1 MKDFFYEMI
10 VKSANAS
17 ELFKSFAFELGVTCV
32 EEDSDRFIIRD
43 EEDPQNLKFA
53 FEEFKKGLTR
63 SLNLDADLQIEIS
76 KKQNKDWLDEYKKG
90 VAPVAVGKFYVRPSW
105 CERSQDPALIDLLI
119 DPALAFGSGHH
130 ESTNMCLALLSELAR
145 AGMSALDVGCGSGI
159 LSIAM
164 KKLGAKASA
173 CDTDEQAVSAT
184 QQNAEKNGVQIDKIW
199 LGSVSS
205 LGERASSLSEQ
216 GSSAAAQPQFDLV
229 VANIIADVILILSA
243 DLKKALKPG
252 GKLVLSGILEKY
264 KDRIEQAF
272 SDLNFVQ
279 MKKQNEWLS
288 FVYERKI

>member
-17 ELFKSFAFELGVTCV
+17 ELFKNFAFELGVTCV
-32 EEDSDRFIIRD
+32 EERGESFIIRD
-43 EEDPQNLKFA
+43 EEDLQNLKFA
-53 FEEFKKGLTR
+53 FEEFKKALAR

-76 KKQNKDWLDEYKKG
+76 KKQNIDWIEQYKKG

-105 CERSQDPALIDLLI
+105 CERSQDRALIDLLI

-130 ESTNMCLALLSELAR
+130 ESTNMCLALLSELTR
-145 AGMSALDVGCGSGI
+145 DSMSALDVGCGSGI

-164 KKLGAKASA
+164 KKLGAKVSA
-173 CDTDEQAVSAT
+173 CDTDEQAVAAT

-205 LGERASSLSEQ
+205 LGEQ
-216 GSSAAAQPQFDLV
+216 GSSKSAQPQFDLI

>member
-32 EEDSDRFIIRD
+32 EEDGERFIIRD
-43 EEDPQNLKFA
+43 EEDLQNLKFA
-53 FEEFKKGLTR
+53 FEEFKKALAR

-105 CERSQDPALIDLLI
+105 CERSQDCELIDLLI

-130 ESTNMCLALLSELAR
+130 ESTNMCLALLSELVR
-145 AGMSALDVGCGSGI
+145 DGMSALDVGCGSGI

-164 KKLGAKASA
+164 KKLGAKVSA
-173 CDTDEQAVSAT
+173 CDTDEQAVTAT

-205 LGERASSLSEQ
+205 LGEQS
-216 GSSAAAQPQFDLV
+216 SSAAAQPQFDLV

-272 SDLNFVQ
+272 SDLSFIC
-279 MKKQNEWLS
+279 MKQKNEWLS

>member
-17 ELFKSFAFELGVTCV
+17 ELFKGFAFELGVTCV
-32 EEDSDRFIIRD
+32 EERGERFIIRD
-43 EEDPQNLKFA
+43 EEDLQNLKFA
-53 FEEFKKGLTR
+53 FEEFKKALAR

-76 KKQNKDWLDEYKKG
+76 KKPNIDWIEQYKKG
-90 VAPVAVGKFYVRPSW
+90 VSPVAVGKFYVRPSW
-105 CERSQDPALIDLLI
+105 CKRSQDPALIDLLI

-145 AGMSALDVGCGSGI
+145 DGMSALDVGCGSGI

-164 KKLGAKASA
+164 KKLGAKVSA

-184 QQNAEKNGVQIDKIW
+184 QQNAEKNGVQIDQIW

-205 LGERASSLSEQ
+205 LGEQAFSSLS
-216 GSSAAAQPQFDLV
+216 GRALCKDAQFDLV

>member
-17 ELFKSFAFELGVTCV
+17 ELFKNFAFELGVTCV
-32 EEDSDRFIIRD
+32 EERGDRFIIRD
-43 EEDPQNLKFA
+43 EEDLQNLKFA
-53 FEEFKKGLTR
+53 FEEFKKGLAR
-63 SLNLDADLQIEIS
+63 SLNLDADLQIKIS

-130 ESTNMCLALLSELAR
+130 ESTNMCLALLSELTC

-164 KKLGAKASA
+164 KKLGAKVSA
-173 CDTDEQAVSAT
+173 CDTDEQAVAAT

-199 LGSVSS
+199 LGSVSNLNKQS
-205 LGERASSLSEQ
+205 
-216 GSSAAAQPQFDLV
+216 SSATAQPQFDLI

>member
-17 ELFKSFAFELGVTCV
+17 ELFKNFAFELGVTCV
-32 EEDSDRFIIRD
+32 EERGERFIIRD
-43 EEDPQNLKFA
+43 EEDLQNLKFA
-53 FEEFKKGLTR
+53 FEEFKKGLAR

-76 KKQNKDWLDEYKKG
+76 KKPNIDWIEQYRKG

-105 CERSQDPALIDLLI
+105 CERSQDRALIDLLI

-130 ESTNMCLALLSELAR
+130 ESTNMCLALLSELTR

-164 KKLGAKASA
+164 KKLDAKVSA
-173 CDTDEQAVSAT
+173 CDTDEQAVTAT
-184 QQNAEKNGVQIDKIW
+184 QQNAEKNGVRIDKIW

-205 LGERASSLSEQ
+205 LNER
-216 GSSAAAQPQFDLV
+216 GSSESAQPQFDLV

-272 SDLNFVQ
+272 SDLSFVC
-279 MKKQNEWLS
+279 MKQENEWLS

>member
-17 ELFKSFAFELGVTCV
+17 ELFKNFAFELGVTCV
-32 EEDSDRFIIRD
+32 EEDGERFIIRD
-43 EEDPQNLKFA
+43 EEDLQNLKFA
-53 FEEFKKGLTR
+53 FEEFKKGLAR
-63 SLNLDADLQIEIS
+63 SLNLDADLQIEIL
-76 KKQNKDWLDEYKKG
+76 KKPNVDWIEQYKKG
-90 VAPVAVGKFYVRPSW
+90 VAPVAVGKFYIRPSW
-105 CERSQDPALIDLLI
+105 CERSQDRALIDLLI

-130 ESTNMCLALLSELAR
+130 ESTNMCLALLSELAC

-164 KKLGAKASA
+164 KKLGAKVSA
-173 CDTDEQAVSAT
+173 CDTDEQAVATT
-184 QQNAEKNGVQIDKIW
+184 QQNAEKNGVQIDQIW

-205 LGERASSLSEQ
+205 LNEQ
-216 GSSAAAQPQFDLV
+216 GSSAAAQPQFDLI

-243 DLKKALKPG
+243 DLKRALKPG

>member
-17 ELFKSFAFELGVTCV
+17 ELFKNFAFELGVTCV
-32 EEDSDRFIIRD
+32 EERGERFIIRD
-43 EEDPQNLKFA
+43 EEDLQNLKFA
-53 FEEFKKGLTR
+53 FEEFKKALAR

-76 KKQNKDWLDEYKKG
+76 KKPNIDWIEQYKKG
-90 VAPVAVGKFYVRPSW
+90 VAPVAVGKFYVSPSW
-105 CERSQDPALIDLLI
+105 CERSQDRALIDLLI

-130 ESTNMCLALLSELAR
+130 ESTNMCLALLSELTR
-145 AGMSALDVGCGSGI
+145 DGMSALDVGCGSGI

-164 KKLGAKASA
+164 KKLGAKVSA
-173 CDTDEQAVSAT
+173 CDTDEQAVAAT
-184 QQNAEKNGVQIDKIW
+184 QQNAEKNGVQIDQIW

-205 LGERASSLSEQ
+205 LGEQASSLS
-216 GSSAAAQPQFDLV
+216 GRALCKDAQFDLI

-243 DLKKALKPG
+243 DLKKALKSG

>member
-17 ELFKSFAFELGVTCV
+17 ELFKNFAFELGVTCV
-32 EEDSDRFIIRD
+32 EEDGERFIIRD
-43 EEDPQNLKFA
+43 EEDLQNLKFA
-53 FEEFKKGLTR
+53 FEEFKKALAR
-63 SLNLDADLQIEIS
+63 SLNLDADLQIEIL
-76 KKQNKDWLDEYKKG
+76 KKPNVDWIEQYKKG
-90 VAPVAVGKFYVRPSW
+90 VAPVAVGKFYIRPSW
-105 CERSQDPALIDLLI
+105 CERSQDRALIDLLI

-130 ESTNMCLALLSELAR
+130 ESTNMCLALLSELAC

-164 KKLGAKASA
+164 KKLGAKVSA
-173 CDTDEQAVSAT
+173 CDTDEQAVAAT

-205 LGERASSLSEQ
+205 PNEQ
-216 GSSAAAQPQFDLV
+216 DSSAAAQPQFDLV

-252 GKLVLSGILEKY
+252 GKLVL
-264 KDRIEQAF
+264 
-272 SDLNFVQ
+272 
-279 MKKQNEWLS
+279 
-288 FVYERKI
+288 

>member
-17 ELFKSFAFELGVTCV
+17 ELFKNFAFELGVTCV
-32 EEDSDRFIIRD
+32 EERGERFIIRD
-43 EEDPQNLKFA
+43 EEDLQNLKFA
-53 FEEFKKGLTR
+53 FEEFKKALSR

-76 KKQNKDWLDEYKKG
+76 KNQNKDWLDEYKKG

-105 CERSQDPALIDLLI
+105 CERSQDSALIDLLI

-130 ESTNMCLALLSELAR
+130 ESTNMCLALLSELTCE
-145 AGMSALDVGCGSGI
+145 GMSALDVGCGSGI

-164 KKLGAKASA
+164 KKLGAKVSA
-173 CDTDEQAVSAT
+173 CDTDEQAVAAT
-184 QQNAEKNGVQIDKIW
+184 KQNAEKNGVRIDKIW

-205 LGERASSLSEQ
+205 LNEQSSNKS
-216 GSSAAAQPQFDLV
+216 AQPQFDLV

-272 SDLNFVQ
+272 SDLSFIC
-279 MKKQNEWLS
+279 MKQKNEWLS

>member
-32 EEDSDRFIIRD
+32 EEDGERFIIRD
-43 EEDPQNLKFA
+43 EEDLQNLKFA
-53 FEEFKKGLTR
+53 FEEFKKALAH
-63 SLNLDADLQIEIS
+63 SLSLDADLQIEIS

-105 CERSQDPALIDLLI
+105 CERSQDSALIDLLI

-130 ESTNMCLALLSELAR
+130 ESTNMCLALLSELTR
-145 AGMSALDVGCGSGI
+145 AGMSGLDVGCGSGI

-164 KKLGAKASA
+164 KKLGAKVSA
-173 CDTDEQAVSAT
+173 CDTDEQAVAAT

-205 LGERASSLSEQ
+205 LNEQSSNKS
-216 GSSAAAQPQFDLV
+216 AQPQFDLI

-272 SDLNFVQ
+272 SDLSFVC
-279 MKKQNEWLS
+279 MKQENEWLS

>member
-32 EEDSDRFIIRD
+32 EERGECFIIRD
-43 EEDPQNLKFA
+43 EEDLQNLKFA
-53 FEEFKKGLTR
+53 FEEFKKALAR

-105 CERSQDPALIDLLI
+105 CESSQDPALIDLLI

-145 AGMSALDVGCGSGI
+145 DGMSALDVGCGSGI

-164 KKLGAKASA
+164 KKLGAKVSA
-173 CDTDEQAVSAT
+173 CDTDEQAVAAT

-199 LGSVSS
+199 LGSVSN
-205 LGERASSLSEQ
+205 LNEQ
-216 GSSAAAQPQFDLV
+216 SSSATAQPQFDLI

>member
-10 VKSANAS
+10 VKSTNAS
-17 ELFKSFAFELGVTCV
+17 ELFKNFAFELGVTCV
-32 EEDSDRFIIRD
+32 EEDGERFIIRD
-43 EEDPQNLKFA
+43 EEDLQNLKFA
-53 FEEFKKGLTR
+53 FEEFKKELAR

-76 KKQNKDWLDEYKKG
+76 KKPNIDWIEQYKKG

-105 CERSQDPALIDLLI
+105 CERSQDRALIDLLI

-130 ESTNMCLALLSELAR
+130 ESTNMCLALLSELTR
-145 AGMSALDVGCGSGI
+145 NGMSALDVGCGSGI

-164 KKLGAKASA
+164 KKLGAKVSA
-173 CDTDEQAVSAT
+173 CDTDEQAVTAT
-184 QQNAEKNGVQIDKIW
+184 QQNAEKNGVQIDQIW

-205 LGERASSLSEQ
+205 LNEQ

-229 VANIIADVILILSA
+229 VANIIADVILILST

>member
-17 ELFKSFAFELGVTCV
+17 ELFKNFAFELGVTCV
-32 EEDSDRFIIRD
+32 EEDGERFIIRD

-53 FEEFKKGLTR
+53 FEEFKKALAR

-90 VAPVAVGKFYVRPSW
+90 VAPVAVGRFYVRPSW
-105 CERSQDPALIDLLI
+105 CERSQDCELIDLLI

-130 ESTNMCLALLSELAR
+130 ESTNMCLALLSELACD
-145 AGMSALDVGCGSGI
+145 GMSALDVGCGSGI

-164 KKLGAKASA
+164 KKLGAKVSA
-173 CDTDEQAVSAT
+173 CDTDEQAVTAT
-184 QQNAEKNGVQIDKIW
+184 QQNAEKNGVQIDQIW

-205 LGERASSLSEQ
+205 LGEQS
-216 GSSAAAQPQFDLV
+216 SSAAAQPQFDLV

-279 MKKQNEWLS
+279 MKKQNDWLS

>member
-32 EEDSDRFIIRD
+32 EERGECFIIRD
-43 EEDPQNLKFA
+43 EEDLQNLKFA
-53 FEEFKKGLTR
+53 FEEFKKALAR

-105 CERSQDPALIDLLI
+105 CERSQDPALIDLPI

-130 ESTNMCLALLSELAR
+130 ESTNMCLALLSELTR

-164 KKLGAKASA
+164 KKLGAKVSA
-173 CDTDEQAVSAT
+173 CDTDEQAVTAT

-216 GSSAAAQPQFDLV
+216 GSSESAQPQFDLV

>member
-32 EEDSDRFIIRD
+32 EEDGERFIIRD
-43 EEDPQNLKFA
+43 EEDLQNLKFA
-53 FEEFKKGLTR
+53 FEEFKKALAR

-105 CERSQDPALIDLLI
+105 CESSQDPALIDLLI

-145 AGMSALDVGCGSGI
+145 DGMSALDVGCGSGI

-164 KKLGAKASA
+164 KKLGAKVSA
-173 CDTDEQAVSAT
+173 CDTDEQAVAAT

-205 LGERASSLSEQ
+205 LNER
-216 GSSAAAQPQFDLV
+216 GSSAAAQPQFYLV
-229 VANIIADVILILSA
+229 VANIIADVILILST

>member
-10 VKSANAS
+10 VKSTNAS
-17 ELFKSFAFELGVTCV
+17 ELFKNFAFELGVTCV
-32 EEDSDRFIIRD
+32 EERGESFIIRD
-43 EEDPQNLKFA
+43 EEDLQNLKFA
-53 FEEFKKGLTR
+53 FEEFKKALAR

-76 KKQNKDWLDEYKKG
+76 KKQNIDWIEQYKKG

-105 CERSQDPALIDLLI
+105 CERSQDRALIDLLI

-130 ESTNMCLALLSELAR
+130 ESTNMCLALLSELTR
-145 AGMSALDVGCGSGI
+145 DSMSALDVGCGSGI

-164 KKLGAKASA
+164 KKLGAKVSA
-173 CDTDEQAVSAT
+173 CDTDEQAVAAT
-184 QQNAEKNGVQIDKIW
+184 QQNAEKNGVRIDQIW
-199 LGSVSS
+199 LGSVSGLS
-205 LGERASSLSEQ
+205 EQASSLSER
-216 GSSAAAQPQFDLV
+216 ALCKDAQFDLV

>member
-10 VKSANAS
+10 VKSENAS

-32 EEDSDRFIIRD
+32 EEDGERFIIRD
-43 EEDPQNLKFA
+43 EEDLQNLKFA
-53 FEEFKKGLTR
+53 FEEFKKGLAR

-105 CERSQDPALIDLLI
+105 CERSQDSALIDLLI

-164 KKLGAKASA
+164 KKLGAKVST
-173 CDTDEQAVSAT
+173 CDTDEQAVAAT
-184 QQNAEKNGVQIDKIW
+184 QQNAEKNGVQIDQIW

-205 LGERASSLSEQ
+205 LNEQ
-216 GSSAAAQPQFDLV
+216 SSSAAAQPQFDLI

-243 DLKKALKPG
+243 DLKKALKQG

>member
-17 ELFKSFAFELGVTCV
+17 ELFKGFAFELGVTCV
-32 EEDSDRFIIRD
+32 EERGDRFIIRD
-43 EEDPQNLKFA
+43 EEDLQNLKFA
-53 FEEFKKGLTR
+53 FEEFKKALAR

-90 VAPVAVGKFYVRPSW
+90 VSPVAVGKFYVRPSW
-105 CERSQDPALIDLLI
+105 CERSQDSALIDLLI

-130 ESTNMCLALLSELAR
+130 ESTNMCLALLSELTR
-145 AGMSALDVGCGSGI
+145 NGMSALDVGCGSGI

-164 KKLGAKASA
+164 KKLGAKVSA
-173 CDTDEQAVSAT
+173 CDTDEQAVVAT
-184 QQNAEKNGVQIDKIW
+184 QQNAEKNGVRIDKIW

-205 LGERASSLSEQ
+205 LNEQ
-216 GSSAAAQPQFDLV
+216 SSSAATQPQFDLI

-243 DLKKALKPG
+243 DLKKALKPS

-272 SDLNFVQ
+272 SDLSFIC
-279 MKKQNEWLS
+279 MKQENEWLS

>member
-10 VKSANAS
+10 VKSTNAS
-17 ELFKSFAFELGVTCV
+17 ELFKNFAFELGVTCV
-32 EEDSDRFIIRD
+32 EEDGERFIIRD
-43 EEDPQNLKFA
+43 EEDLQNLKFA
-53 FEEFKKGLTR
+53 FEEFKKGLAR

-90 VAPVAVGKFYVRPSW
+90 VAPVAVGKFYIRPSW
-105 CERSQDPALIDLLI
+105 YERSQDPALIDLLI

-145 AGMSALDVGCGSGI
+145 DGMSALDVGCGSGI

-164 KKLGAKASA
+164 KKLGVKVSA
-173 CDTDEQAVSAT
+173 CDTDEQAVAAT
-184 QQNAEKNGVQIDKIW
+184 HQNAEKNGVQIDQIW
-199 LGSVSS
+199 LGSVSN
-205 LGERASSLSEQ
+205 LGEQASGLSER
-216 GSSAAAQPQFDLV
+216 ALCKDAQPQFDLV

>member
-10 VKSANAS
+10 VKSTNAS
-17 ELFKSFAFELGVTCV
+17 ELFKNFAFELGVTCV
-32 EEDSDRFIIRD
+32 EEDDERFIIRD
-43 EEDPQNLKFA
+43 EEDLQNLKFA
-53 FEEFKKGLTR
+53 FEEFKKALAR

-105 CERSQDPALIDLLI
+105 CERSQDRALIDLLI

-130 ESTNMCLALLSELAR
+130 ESTNMCLALLSELTH

-164 KKLGAKASA
+164 KKLGAKVSA

-184 QQNAEKNGVQIDKIW
+184 QQNAEKNGVQIDQIW

-205 LGERASSLSEQ
+205 LGEQASSLS
-216 GSSAAAQPQFDLV
+216 GRALCKDAQFDLV

>member
-32 EEDSDRFIIRD
+32 EEDGERFIIRD
-43 EEDPQNLKFA
+43 EEDLQNLKFA
-53 FEEFKKGLTR
+53 FEEFKKALAR

-105 CERSQDPALIDLLI
+105 CESSQDPALIDLLI

-145 AGMSALDVGCGSGI
+145 DGMSALDVGCGSGI

-164 KKLGAKASA
+164 KKLGAKVSA

-184 QQNAEKNGVQIDKIW
+184 RQNAEKNGVQIDKIW

-205 LGERASSLSEQ
+205 PNEQ
-216 GSSAAAQPQFDLV
+216 GSSESAQPQFDLV
-229 VANIIADVILILSA
+229 VANIIADVILILST

>member
-32 EEDSDRFIIRD
+32 EERGECFIIRD
-43 EEDPQNLKFA
+43 EEDLQNLKFA
-53 FEEFKKGLTR
+53 FEEFKKALAR

-164 KKLGAKASA
+164 KKLGAKVSA
-173 CDTDEQAVSAT
+173 CDTDEQAVTAT

-205 LGERASSLSEQ
+205 LNEQ
-216 GSSAAAQPQFDLV
+216 GSSIAAQPQFDLV

>member
-32 EEDSDRFIIRD
+32 EERGERFIIRD

-53 FEEFKKGLTR
+53 FEEFKKALART
-63 SLNLDADLQIEIS
+63 LNLDADLQIEIS

-105 CERSQDPALIDLLI
+105 CERSQDPALIDLPI

-164 KKLGAKASA
+164 KKLGAKVSA
-173 CDTDEQAVSAT
+173 CDTDEQAVAAT
-184 QQNAEKNGVQIDKIW
+184 QQNAEKNGVQIDQIW

-205 LGERASSLSEQ
+205 LNEQ
-216 GSSAAAQPQFDLV
+216 SSSAAAQPQFDLI

-243 DLKKALKPG
+243 DLKKALKSG

>member
-10 VKSANAS
+10 VKSTNAS
-17 ELFKSFAFELGVTCV
+17 ELFKNFAFELGVTCV
-32 EEDSDRFIIRD
+32 EEDGERFIIRD

-53 FEEFKKGLTR
+53 FEEFKKALAR

-76 KKQNKDWLDEYKKG
+76 KKPNIDWIEQYKKG

-130 ESTNMCLALLSELAR
+130 ESTNMCLALLSELSR
-145 AGMSALDVGCGSGI
+145 TGMRALDVGCGSGI

-164 KKLGAKASA
+164 KKLGAKVSA
-173 CDTDEQAVSAT
+173 CDTDEQAVTAT

-205 LGERASSLSEQ
+205 LGEQS
-216 GSSAAAQPQFDLV
+216 SSAAAQPQFDLV

>member
-32 EEDSDRFIIRD
+32 EERGERFIIRD
-43 EEDPQNLKFA
+43 EEDLQNLKFA
-53 FEEFKKGLTR
+53 FEEFKKALAR

-105 CERSQDPALIDLLI
+105 CERSQDRALIDLLI

-145 AGMSALDVGCGSGI
+145 DGMSALDVGCGSGI

-164 KKLGAKASA
+164 KKLGAKVSA
-173 CDTDEQAVSAT
+173 CDTDEQAVAAT
-184 QQNAEKNGVQIDKIW
+184 QQNAEKNGVRIDQIW

-205 LGERASSLSEQ
+205 LGEQASSLSEQ
-216 GSSAAAQPQFDLV
+216 GSSESAQPQFDLV

>member
-17 ELFKSFAFELGVTCV
+17 ELFKNFAFELGVTCV
-32 EEDSDRFIIRD
+32 EEDGERFIIRD
-43 EEDPQNLKFA
+43 EEDLQNLKFA
-53 FEEFKKGLTR
+53 FEEFKKALAR

-76 KKQNKDWLDEYKKG
+76 KEQNKDWLDEYKKG

-145 AGMSALDVGCGSGI
+145 DGISALDVGCGSGI

-164 KKLGAKASA
+164 KKLGAKVSA
-173 CDTDEQAVSAT
+173 CDTDEQAVAAT

-205 LGERASSLSEQ
+205 LNEQ
-216 GSSAAAQPQFDLV
+216 SSSAAAQPQFDLV

>member
-10 VKSANAS
+10 VKSTNAS
-17 ELFKSFAFELGVTCV
+17 ELFKNFAFELGVTCV
-32 EEDSDRFIIRD
+32 EEDDERFIIRD
-43 EEDPQNLKFA
+43 EEDLQNLKFA
-53 FEEFKKGLTR
+53 FEEFKKALAR

-145 AGMSALDVGCGSGI
+145 DGMSALDVGCGSGI

-164 KKLGAKASA
+164 KKLGAKVSA

-184 QQNAEKNGVQIDKIW
+184 QQNAEKNGVQIDQIW

-205 LGERASSLSEQ
+205 LGEQASSLS
-216 GSSAAAQPQFDLV
+216 GRALCKDAQFDLV

>member
-17 ELFKSFAFELGVTCV
+17 ELFKNFAFELGVTCV
-32 EEDSDRFIIRD
+32 EERGERFIIRD
-43 EEDPQNLKFA
+43 EEDLQNLKFA
-53 FEEFKKGLTR
+53 FEEFKKALAR

-76 KKQNKDWLDEYKKG
+76 KKPNIDWIEQYKKG
-90 VAPVAVGKFYVRPSW
+90 VAPVAVGKFYVCPSW

-145 AGMSALDVGCGSGI
+145 DGMSALDVGCGSGI

-164 KKLGAKASA
+164 KKLGAKVSA
-173 CDTDEQAVSAT
+173 CDTDEQAVTAT

-205 LGERASSLSEQ
+205 LGEQASSLS
-216 GSSAAAQPQFDLV
+216 GRALCKDAQFDLV

-272 SDLNFVQ
+272 SDLSFICV
-279 MKKQNEWLS
+279 KQENEWLS

>member
-32 EEDSDRFIIRD
+32 EERGERFIIRD
-43 EEDPQNLKFA
+43 EEDLQNLKFA
-53 FEEFKKGLTR
+53 FEEFKKGLAR

-164 KKLGAKASA
+164 KKLGAKVSA
-173 CDTDEQAVSAT
+173 CDTDEQAVAAT
-184 QQNAEKNGVQIDKIW
+184 QQNAEKNGVRIDQIW

-205 LGERASSLSEQ
+205 LGEQASSLSER
-216 GSSAAAQPQFDLV
+216 ALCKDAQFDLI
-229 VANIIADVILILSA
+229 VANIIADVILVLSA

>member
-32 EEDSDRFIIRD
+32 EERGDRFIIRD

-53 FEEFKKGLTR
+53 FEEFKKALAR

-105 CERSQDPALIDLLI
+105 CERSQDCALIDLLI

-145 AGMSALDVGCGSGI
+145 DGMSALDVGCGSGI

-164 KKLGAKASA
+164 KKLGAKVSA
-173 CDTDEQAVSAT
+173 CDTDEQAVTAT
-184 QQNAEKNGVQIDKIW
+184 QQNAEKNGVQIDQIW
-199 LGSVSS
+199 LGSV
-205 LGERASSLSEQ
+205 SSLSEQ
-216 GSSAAAQPQFDLV
+216 GSSAAAQPQFDLI

-279 MKKQNEWLS
+279 MKMQNEWLR

>member
-32 EEDSDRFIIRD
+32 EERGERFIIRD
-43 EEDPQNLKFA
+43 EEDLQNLKFA
-53 FEEFKKGLTR
+53 FEEFKKGLAR

-145 AGMSALDVGCGSGI
+145 NGVSALDVGCGSGI

-164 KKLGAKASA
+164 KKLGAKVSA
-173 CDTDEQAVSAT
+173 CDTDEQAVTAT

-199 LGSVSS
+199 LGSVLS
-205 LGERASSLSEQ
+205 LGEQSSSE
-216 GSSAAAQPQFDLV
+216 SAQLQFDLV

>member
-17 ELFKSFAFELGVTCV
+17 ELFKNFAFELGVTCV
-32 EEDSDRFIIRD
+32 EERGERFIIRD
-43 EEDPQNLKFA
+43 EEDLQNLKFA
-53 FEEFKKGLTR
+53 FEEFKKALAH
-63 SLNLDADLQIEIS
+63 SLSLDADLQIEIS

-90 VAPVAVGKFYVRPSW
+90 VAPVAVGKFYVRSSW
-105 CERSQDPALIDLLI
+105 CERSQDRALIDLLI

-130 ESTNMCLALLSELAR
+130 ESTNMCLALLSELTR
-145 AGMSALDVGCGSGI
+145 AGMSGLDVGCGSGI

-164 KKLGAKASA
+164 KKLGAKVSA
-173 CDTDEQAVSAT
+173 CDTDEQAVAAT

-205 LGERASSLSEQ
+205 LNER

-229 VANIIADVILILSA
+229 VANIIADVILILST

>member
-17 ELFKSFAFELGVTCV
+17 ELFKNFAFELGVTCV
-32 EEDSDRFIIRD
+32 EEDGERFIIRD
-43 EEDPQNLKFA
+43 EEDLQNLKFA
-53 FEEFKKGLTR
+53 FEEFKKGLSR

-105 CERSQDPALIDLLI
+105 CERSQDSALIDLLI

-145 AGMSALDVGCGSGI
+145 NGMSALDVGCGSGI

-164 KKLGAKASA
+164 KKLGAKVSA
-173 CDTDEQAVSAT
+173 CDTDEQAVTAT
-184 QQNAEKNGVQIDKIW
+184 QQNAEKNGVQIDQIW

-205 LGERASSLSEQ
+205 LNEQSSNKS
-216 GSSAAAQPQFDLV
+216 AQPQFDLI

-272 SDLNFVQ
+272 SDLSFIF
-279 MKKQNEWLS
+279 MKQENEWLS

>member
-10 VKSANAS
+10 VKSANAN

-32 EEDSDRFIIRD
+32 EERGERFIIRD
-43 EEDPQNLKFA
+43 EEDLQNLKFA
-53 FEEFKKGLTR
+53 FEEFKKALAR

-76 KKQNKDWLDEYKKG
+76 KKPNVDWIEQYKKG

-105 CERSQDPALIDLLI
+105 CESSQDPALIDLLI

-145 AGMSALDVGCGSGI
+145 TGMRALDVGCGSGI

-164 KKLGAKASA
+164 KKLGAKVSA
-173 CDTDEQAVSAT
+173 CDTDEQAVVAT

-205 LGERASSLSEQ
+205 LNEQ
-216 GSSAAAQPQFDLV
+216 GSSIAVQPQFDLV
-229 VANIIADVILILSA
+229 VANIIADVILILST

>member
-17 ELFKSFAFELGVTCV
+17 ELFKNFAFELGVTCV
-32 EEDSDRFIIRD
+32 EERGECFIIRD
-43 EEDPQNLKFA
+43 EEDLQNLKFA
-53 FEEFKKGLTR
+53 FEEFKKALAR

-76 KKQNKDWLDEYKKG
+76 KKPNIDWIEQYKKG

-105 CERSQDPALIDLLI
+105 CESSQDPALIDLLI

-145 AGMSALDVGCGSGI
+145 DGMSALDVGCGSGI

-164 KKLGAKASA
+164 KKLGAKVSA
-173 CDTDEQAVSAT
+173 CDTDEQAVAAT

-199 LGSVSS
+199 LGSVSN
-205 LGERASSLSEQ
+205 LNEQ
-216 GSSAAAQPQFDLV
+216 SSSATAQPQFDLI

>member
-17 ELFKSFAFELGVTCV
+17 ELFKGFAFELGVTCV
-32 EEDSDRFIIRD
+32 EEDGDRFIIRD
-43 EEDPQNLKFA
+43 EEDLQNLKFA
-53 FEEFKKGLTR
+53 FEEFKKALAR

-164 KKLGAKASA
+164 KKLGAKVSA
-173 CDTDEQAVSAT
+173 CDTDEQAVTAT
-184 QQNAEKNGVQIDKIW
+184 QQNAEKNGVRIDKIW

-205 LGERASSLSEQ
+205 LNEQ
-216 GSSAAAQPQFDLV
+216 SSSAATQPQFDLV

>member
-10 VKSANAS
+10 VKSANAI
-17 ELFKSFAFELGVTCV
+17 ELFKNFAFELGVTCV
-32 EEDSDRFIIRD
+32 EERGESFIIRD
-43 EEDPQNLKFA
+43 EEDLQNLKFA
-53 FEEFKKGLTR
+53 FEEFKKALAR

-76 KKQNKDWLDEYKKG
+76 KKQNIDWIEQYKKG

-105 CERSQDPALIDLLI
+105 CERSQDRALIDLLI

-130 ESTNMCLALLSELAR
+130 ESTNMCLALLSELTR
-145 AGMSALDVGCGSGI
+145 DSMSALDVGCGSGI

-164 KKLGAKASA
+164 KKLGAKVSA
-173 CDTDEQAVSAT
+173 CDTDEQAVAAT
-184 QQNAEKNGVQIDKIW
+184 QQNAEKNGVRIDQIW
-199 LGSVSS
+199 LGSVSGLS
-205 LGERASSLSEQ
+205 EQASSLSER
-216 GSSAAAQPQFDLV
+216 ALCKDAQFDLV

>member
-17 ELFKSFAFELGVTCV
+17 ELFKNFAFELGVTCV
-32 EEDSDRFIIRD
+32 EEDGDRFIIRD

-53 FEEFKKGLTR
+53 FEEFKKGLSR

-105 CERSQDPALIDLLI
+105 CERSQDRALIDLLI

-130 ESTNMCLALLSELAR
+130 ESTNMCLALLSELTR
-145 AGMSALDVGCGSGI
+145 DSMSALDVGCGSGI

-164 KKLGAKASA
+164 KKLGAKVSA
-173 CDTDEQAVSAT
+173 CDTDEQAVAAT
-184 QQNAEKNGVQIDKIW
+184 QQNAEKNGVRIDQIW
-199 LGSVSS
+199 LGSVSGLS
-205 LGERASSLSEQ
+205 EQASSLSER
-216 GSSAAAQPQFDLV
+216 ALCKDAQFDLV

>member
-17 ELFKSFAFELGVTCV
+17 ELFKNFAFELGVTCV
-32 EEDSDRFIIRD
+32 EERGESFIIRD
-43 EEDPQNLKFA
+43 EEDLQNLKFA
-53 FEEFKKGLTR
+53 FEEFKKALAR

-90 VAPVAVGKFYVRPSW
+90 VAPVAVGKFYVRLSW
-105 CERSQDPALIDLLI
+105 CERSQDRALIDLLI

-130 ESTNMCLALLSELAR
+130 ESTNMCLALLSELTF

-164 KKLGAKASA
+164 KKLGAKVSA
-173 CDTDEQAVSAT
+173 CDTDEQAVTAT
-184 QQNAEKNGVQIDKIW
+184 QQNAEKNGVQIDQIW

-205 LGERASSLSEQ
+205 LGEQASSLS
-216 GSSAAAQPQFDLV
+216 GRALCKDAQFDLV